1 MIRLRRR
8 SMVSTAHR
16 VPFQVHLSPAR
27 KRFSSGAQLGD
38 SPLAGRGCFPATS
51 PAVGAAAAAHRQDAI
66 EQRSVPAPIRSCM
79 SRSSRCWSPACW
91 RRRLSARSGPAV
103 EYAGTTIVNR
113 GRGYT
118 WFRVILRTREALGPK
133 KKRDGAERTIHSAL
147 ASDVACRLK
156 VGSHACSCIIIRSTS
171 IV

>member
-1 MIRLRRR
+1 MIRRRRR

-27 KRFSSGAQLGD
+27 KRFSSGAQLGG
-38 SPLAGRGCFPATS
+38 SPLAGRGCFQATS

-91 RRRLSARSGPAV
+91 RRRLSANVHAYRTSTRSGPAV

-133 KKRDGAERTIHSAL
+133 KNVMGLRGRFIRRWLVTWL
-147 ASDVACRLK
+147 A
-156 VGSHACSCIIIRSTS
+156 GSR
-171 IV
+171 